1 MWLVPTSSGPP
12 AQRYSFLLGKT
23 RSLHCAVWVGTFF
36 VILRYMLYPRNTRD
50 CGCVQKLSRNRLAM
64 FPRAPIG
71 GFRSRHPILSR
82 PQTDAIVSWPYMHLK
97 ANGMICWSWT
107 RVHGSAELWPADIDL
122 ESHPSQYLPRT
133 IVYPVL
139 CRSEVLLCVLSL
151 SYIFRCK
158 RLSLVLYGRRK
169 IPNLAS
175 LLGYATSHSDHM
187 VVS

>member
-1 MWLVPTSSGPP
+1 MFKWFRLWLAIQKKCGYSTRRDVLPFSPGFFLLRIRFPIDTSHIWAALWLVPTGSGPP

-23 RSLHCAVWVGTFF
+23 CSLHCAVWVGTFF

-50 CGCVQKLSRNRLAM
+50 CGCVQKLSRDCLAM

-122 ESHPSQYLPRT
+122 ESHPSQYLPT
-133 IVYPVL
+133 TYY
-139 CRSEVLLCVLSL
+139 S
-151 SYIFRCK
+151 
-158 RLSLVLYGRRK
+158 
-169 IPNLAS
+169 IPCI
-175 LLGYATSHSDHM
+175 M
-187 VVS
+187 